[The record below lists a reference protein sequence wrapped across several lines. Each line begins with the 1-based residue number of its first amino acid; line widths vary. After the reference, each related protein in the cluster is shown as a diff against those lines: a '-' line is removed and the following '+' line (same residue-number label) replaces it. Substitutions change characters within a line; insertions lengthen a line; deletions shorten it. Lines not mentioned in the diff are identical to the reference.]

1 MKRIREIR
9 NLREEVIDLLKTAPA
24 PVQLIDLSKQLRIR
38 SDSDEYED
46 LRLVLTKMSEE
57 GQIQRH
63 SRRRYAMKSNDTAGG
78 LTGVITLYHDNATV
92 ATDNTEYPVVQIKR
106 QHLLTAL
113 DGDTVLVQ
121 PHAARDG
128 KKIRGE
134 VVAVLERTAH
144 PISGTIEYDGSFHYL
159 IPDDA
164 KYYVDFLISEKNL
177 RGAKPGDKVIALF
190 LRWEHANASPEAGVR
205 EVLGQSGKASVEFDA
220 IKKEFGLPLEF
231 AADIE
236 AEAAACEPPAAKPP
250 KDRLDLRKEV
260 IITIDP
266 DDAKDFDDALS
277 LKTLKNGN
285 IELGVHIADVTHYVK
300 EGSLID
306 EEAQRRGNSTYL
318 VDGVVPMLP
327 ERLSNGLCS
336 LVPNQPRYAYSVFM
350 EFAPN
355 GERLKYRIAES
366 VIESKR
372 RFTYDEAQK
381 VIESGTGDNADLIL
395 ALHKLGRVLYDN
407 RMIAGG
413 IDFESQEVK
422 FILDANKMIVGATVK
437 TRTDATSLVEEC
449 MLAANRT
456 VAEHLHTL
464 KKEWKTKQLP
474 PFIYRIHDD
483 PEPDRLADAVAV
495 IRALGYDVPS
505 GKLTPMQLN
514 AIIHQAHDR
523 PEKPVINQLLLRSMA
538 KAVYAET
545 NVGHY
550 GLGFADYAHFTSP
563 IRRYPDLFVHRVL
576 KEYTKGVPVQRRW
589 GDLMAQAS
597 RLSDQTSLTERASVD
612 AERAST
618 KLAQTML
625 AREHIGEDFEGI
637 VTGITSFGV
646 FVTIKSLMIEGLLHI
661 RDLTDDYY
669 FFDDKRYR
677 LVGRRSHR
685 VFQFGTTMQVRIV
698 KANVEKRNIDIAL
711 SPVAATEDD
720 KKENRRGRSDQS
732 GGGRGDQRSSAH
744 ADQQP
749 RSDAPTEAPRRD
761 GRDRPNAKRK
771 SSGTH
776 AKPKSSKGG
785 DGDNNRNVDS
795 GRGVNSNR
803 GGAET
808 TKASPSHISQP
819 HARPAG
825 KKTAAKKPT
834 KMGPPKTGKPRRGRG

>member
-1 MKRIREIR
+1 MKRIREVR
-9 NLREEVIDLLKTAPA
+9 NLREEILDLLKRAPV
-24 PVQLIDLSKQLRIR
+24 PVQLIDLSKQLHIR

-46 LRLVLTKMSEE
+46 LRIVLTKMSEE

-63 SRRRYAMKSNDTAGG
+63 SRRRYALKSQNASG
-78 LTGVITLYHDNATV
+78 LTGIITLYHDNATV
-92 ATDNTEYPVVQIKR
+92 ETDDKEHPIVHIKR
-106 QHLLTAL
+106 QHLQTAL

-121 PHAARDG
+121 LHAARDG
-128 KKIRGE
+128 KRLRGE
-134 VVAVLERTAH
+134 VIAVLERTAH
-144 PISGTIEYDGSFHYL
+144 PISGTIENDGSFHYL

-164 KYYVDFLISEKNL
+164 KYYVDFLVSEKNL
-177 RGAKPGDKVIALF
+177 HGAKPGDKVIAVF

-220 IKKEFGLPLEF
+220 IKKEFGLPLKF
-231 AADIE
+231 PDAVE
-236 AEAAACEPPAAKPP
+236 AEAAACEPPPAKVP
-250 KDRLDLRKEV
+250 KGRLDLRKEL

-285 IELGVHIADVTHYVK
+285 LELGVHIADVTHYVK

-306 EEAQRRGNSTYL
+306 EEAQKRGNSTYL

-327 ERLSNGLCS
+327 EHLSNGLCS
-336 LVPNQPRYAYSVFM
+336 LVPNQPRYAYTVFM
-350 EFAPN
+350 EFNAA
-355 GERLKYRIAES
+355 GERLSYQIVES
-366 VIESKR
+366 IIESKR
-372 RFTYDEAQK
+372 RFAYEEVQKIIEAGEGEQS
-381 VIESGTGDNADLIL
+381 ELIL
-395 ALHKLGRVLYDN
+395 ALHKLGRKLYDA

-422 FILDANKMIVGATVK
+422 FILDANKAIIGATVK

-483 PEPDRLADAVAV
+483 PEPERLGEAVAV

-538 KAVYAET
+538 KAIYAEQ

-550 GLGFADYAHFTSP
+550 GLGFSDYAHFTSP

-576 KEYTKGVPVQRRW
+576 KEYAKGLPVQRRW
-589 GDLMAQAS
+589 SDLLAQAS

-618 KLAQTML
+618 KLAQTIL

-637 VTGITSFGV
+637 VSGITSFGV

-669 FFDDKRYR
+669 YFDDKRYR
-677 LVGRRSHR
+677 LIGRRNHR
-685 VFQFGTTMQVRIV
+685 VFQFGTIVQVRIV
-698 KANVEKRNIDIAL
+698 KANIEKRNIDIAL
-711 SPVAATEDD
+711 APVVATEED
-720 KKENRRGRSDQS
+720 KMERSKGREP
-732 GGGRGDQRSSAH
+732 QRSREREPQRSREREP
-744 ADQQP
+744 QRSTEREPQRSTEPQRSEERPLSRTP
-749 RSDAPTEAPRRD
+749 RKGDPPVRTGTRA
-761 GRDRPNAKRK
+761 AKK
-771 SSGTH
+771 SS
-776 AKPKSSKGG
+776 AKKG
-785 DGDNNRNVDS
+785 
-795 GRGVNSNR
+795 
-803 GGAET
+803 
-808 TKASPSHISQP
+808 PSQP
-819 HARPAG
+819 
-825 KKTAAKKPT
+825 AAKKPV
-834 KMGPPKTGKPRRGRG
+834 KMGPPKTGKPKKGRG

>member
-1 MKRIREIR
+1 MKRIREVR
-9 NLREEVIDLLKTAPA
+9 NLREEVLDLLKTAPA

-63 SRRRYAMKSNDTAGG
+63 SRRRYALKRQDTNGF
-78 LTGVITLYHDNATV
+78 TGVITLYHDNATV
-92 ATDNTEYPVVQIKR
+92 ATDDKDHPVVQVKR

-128 KKIRGE
+128 KKLRGE
-134 VVAVLERTAH
+134 VIAVLERTAH

-164 KYYVDFLISEKNL
+164 KYYVDFLVSEKNL
-177 RGAKPGDKVIALF
+177 HGAKPGDKVIAVF

-231 AADIE
+231 PHEVE
-236 AEAAACEPPAAKPP
+236 AEAAACEPPPAGKPP
-250 KDRLDLRKEV
+250 KGRLDLRKENIV
-260 IITIDP
+260 TIDP

-277 LKTLKNGN
+277 LKKLKNGN

-300 EGSLID
+300 EGSAID

-327 ERLSNGLCS
+327 ESLSNNLCS
-336 LVPNQPRYAYSVFM
+336 LVPNQLRYAYSVFM
-350 EFAPN
+350 EFNAR
-355 GERLKYRIAES
+355 GERVKYSISES

-372 RFTYDEAQK
+372 RFTYDEVQKIIDAQAG
-381 VIESGTGDNADLIL
+381 EQWDLISSLHNL
-395 ALHKLGRVLYDN
+395 ARTLYDA

-422 FILDANKMIVGATVK
+422 FILDANKTIVGATVK

-483 PEPDRLADAVAV
+483 PEPDRLLEAVTV
-495 IRALGYDVPS
+495 IRALGYEVPS

-538 KAVYAET
+538 KAVYAEQ

-576 KEYTKGVPVQRRW
+576 KEYTKGLPVQRRW
-589 GDLMAQAS
+589 SDLLAQAS

-637 VTGITSFGV
+637 VSGITSFGV
-646 FVTIKSLMIEGLLHI
+646 FVTIKALMIEGLLHI

-685 VFQFGTTMQVRIV
+685 VFQFGTIVQVRIV

-711 SPVAATEDD
+711 TPQAATEDD
-720 KKENRRGRSDQS
+720 KKE
-732 GGGRGDQRSSAH
+732 GRGSRTD
-744 ADQQP
+744 
-749 RSDAPTEAPRRD
+749 EAPRRD
-761 GRDRPNAKRK
+761 GRDRPSAKRQ

-776 AKPKSSKGG
+776 AKSKSKRSTAADAPLAERPSGAPK
-785 DGDNNRNVDS
+785 
-795 GRGVNSNR
+795 
-803 GGAET
+803 
-808 TKASPSHISQP
+808 
-819 HARPAG
+819 PAG
-825 KKTAAKKPT
+825 KKAAAKKPT